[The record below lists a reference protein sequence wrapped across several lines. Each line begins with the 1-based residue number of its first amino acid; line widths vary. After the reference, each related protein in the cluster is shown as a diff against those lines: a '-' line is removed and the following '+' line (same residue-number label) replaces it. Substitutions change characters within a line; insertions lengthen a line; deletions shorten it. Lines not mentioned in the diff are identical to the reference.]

1 MADDMG
7 EKSEAPTPKKRQE
20 ARNRGQVAKSQDLSA
35 AIDLLGATIILSLLG
50 VFSVRACIGV
60 LRKGLGDASW
70 GLAVGDI
77 GQLVRDSLMAPAIS
91 IAPVLGLMLVVAVI
105 TQVVQV
111 GLHMTGY
118 PITPKFDRLNPVAGF
133 QNLFGLQNLMKTGM
147 GVAKMAVVGV
157 VGWLYVS
164 SVLDRIS
171 SLPQLAAVHGMMAIG
186 EMAVELAIWL
196 LAMLFVLGLLDYMY
210 QRWQMTKNLR
220 MTKQEVEDEHR
231 NMNGDPEMKAK
242 RFRMMRDIVSQQI
255 GRDVPTADVIV
266 TNPTHYAVAI
276 RYDEKTMAAPVVVA
290 KGVDT
295 LALRIRMV
303 ALTSR
308 VPIVE
313 RPPLARALYA
323 SAKVGGA
330 IRPEF
335 YQAVAELLAYVYR
348 LDATARATRERDE
361 QRAQEAA
368 RDALRVARAGR
379 EELVRA

>member
-7 EKSEAPTPKKRQE
+7 EKSELPTPKKRQE

-35 AIDLLGATIILSLLG
+35 AIDLLGATIILALLG
-50 VFSVRACIGV
+50 VFAVRACKSV
-60 LRKGLGDASW
+60 LRKGLGDDAY
-70 GLAVGDI
+70 GLAVGDL
-77 GQLVRDSLMAPAIS
+77 GQMMRDALLTPAIS
-91 IAPVLGLMLVVAVI
+91 VAPVLALMLVVAGL

-111 GLHMTGY
+111 GLHVTGY
-118 PITPKFDRLNPVAGF
+118 PVTPKLDRLNPINGF
-133 QNLFGLQNLMKTGM
+133 KNLFGLQNLVKTGM
-147 GVAKMAVVGV
+147 GVAKMIVVGIV
-157 VGWLYVS
+157 AWLYVA
-164 SVLDRIS
+164 SVMPRIAT
-171 SLPQLAAVHGMMAIG
+171 LPQLAASHGMLAMG
-186 EMAVELAIWL
+186 RMVLELAIWL
-196 LAMLFVLGLLDYMY
+196 LAVLLALGLLDFMY
-210 QRWQMTKNLR
+210 QRWQMTRNLR

-231 NMNGDPEMKAK
+231 NMDGDPELKAR
-242 RFRMMRDIVSQQI
+242 RFRMMRDIIGQQI

-295 LALRIRMV
+295 LALRIRQV
-303 ALTSR
+303 ALLSK

-323 SAKVGGA
+323 SAKPGQA
-330 IRPEF
+330 IKPEF

-348 LDATARATRERDE
+348 LDATAKAERERSE

-368 RDALRVARAGR
+368 REAMRIARAGR
-379 EELVRA
+379 EELVRV